1 MTHEVSSSSGSFSSL
16 ILVAFMGLCL
26 AAMAGTGYVKYQ
38 LDRYE
43 TTLAAPDSAFTPD
56 QETYEK
62 TIVALGYSG
71 FLGSAQTYMNNGDR
85 AALADMRMNFKTAQE
100 ASMRLADKAPAATR
114 RDIKAILDIFASLI
128 AKADQN
134 DAMSNGLTNADL
146 LTATSALTT
155 LDSRLQT
162 AAATQRK
169 TAQDSIKLW
178 SLALMLMTWSSLI
191 ITALLGGSLYY
202 TYKTRQAEPLGKL
215 TQCIDNMLKGSDQTA
230 IWGIER
236 RDAIGDLARMI
247 EKARLAF
254 IQMPDFSIMGEDGP
268 VRVKVD
274 GEQRSLFQSLIKNLT
289 DHLDTTKQSSSSFTN
304 MMGLQQETLLSL
316 TSRLN
321 ATLTQLQERGASNGE
336 TMQALARTLIDAS
349 DNLAQTQEKGV
360 AQIGKLVPAL
370 QERIQ
375 NMAEVTQLAGTQVAQ
390 SLQTL
395 VKAEGTLHASAARS
409 EQVTQQ
415 LAGATNQMG
424 ERMFAALNLVQAS
437 GKLLGDTTQTV
448 KSNFSDAVATLGR
461 GETHLQQIIE
471 RAESRLASTIN
482 AEENMASLA
491 TRTEISAQKMEQAV
505 NAIADRHE
513 GLSEQVVTATHRM
526 ESIVSSFD
534 AAQRSM
540 SDATAQVRRDG
551 TLISTLLADLHA
563 NNDQLLATVH
573 QNSQMS
579 FSAAQTLAEKSHALM
594 QRLEVQI
601 QQQAQS
607 AETHIEA
614 LSVHGQT
621 MAQQATTTTST
632 LSQTVTALKSEQEKL
647 TATRNHFSDTI
658 NDLSTRFEQ
667 QATTTFGKTEQWAA
681 QSFTKLTTIAEQVDS
696 VMQRL
701 GMLGQ
706 LTGTLGTVAGQLGQL
721 VPTLTQLPLYAGSA
735 SSDSAMGGQETKALI
750 LQQTEDIMKELQ
762 GQWHEAVVQIEA
774 MHDQLAQLVIQQKDQ
789 LETRLVVMDKKIR
802 EATDEIKSAATS
814 DEAEDRKTE
823 IINELITTMSAINE
837 HVIELDETIE
847 EAGLKKEA

>member
-1 MTHEVSSSSGSFSSL
+1 MPHDQAPASGSFSSL
-16 ILVAFMGLCL
+16 ILVAFLGLCL
-26 AAMAGTGYVKYQ
+26 TAMAGAGYAKYQ
-38 LDRYE
+38 MDRYE
-43 TTLAAPDSAFTPD
+43 NTLAAPDAAFTPD

-71 FLGSAQTYMNNGDR
+71 FLGSAQAYMNSGDR
-85 AALADMRMNFKTAQE
+85 AALTDMRMNLKTAQE
-100 ASMRLADKAPAATR
+100 ATARLADKAPAATR
-114 RDIKAILDIFASLI
+114 RDIKAIIDIFASII

-162 AAATQRK
+162 AAATGRK
-169 TAQDSIKLW
+169 AAQDSIKLW
-178 SLALMLMTWSSLI
+178 GLALMLLTWSSLI
-191 ITALLGGSLYY
+191 VTALLGGGLYY
-202 TYKTRQAEPLGKL
+202 AYKTRQSEPLGKL
-215 TQCIDNMLKGSDQTA
+215 TQCVDNMIKGSDQTS

-254 IQMPDFSIMGEDGP
+254 IQMPDFSIMGDEGP
-268 VRVKVD
+268 VRFKVD
-274 GEQRSLFQSLIKNLT
+274 GEQRSLFQSLVKNLT
-289 DHLDTTKQSSSSFTN
+289 DCFDTTRASTSNFSG
-304 MMGLQQETLLSL
+304 MMNLQQETLLSL

-321 ATLTQLQERGASNGE
+321 ATLTQLQERGTSSGE
-336 TMQALARTLIDAS
+336 TLQTLAKMLIDAS
-349 DNLAQTQEKGV
+349 DNLTQTQEKGV
-360 AQIGKLVPAL
+360 AQIGKLLPTL
-370 QERIQ
+370 HERIH

-395 VKAEGTLHASAARS
+395 VKAEGTLQSSAARS
-409 EQVTQQ
+409 EQVSQQ
-415 LAGATNQMG
+415 LANATGQMG

-437 GKLLGDTTQTV
+437 GKLLGETTQTV
-448 KSNFSDAVATLGR
+448 KGNFNDAVDALGR
-461 GETHLQQIIE
+461 GETHLQKIIE

-491 TRTEISAQKMEQAV
+491 SRTEASAQKMEQAV
-505 NAIADRHE
+505 SAISERHE

-526 ESIVSSFD
+526 ESIVASFD
-534 AAQRSM
+534 AAERSM

-551 TLISTLLADLHA
+551 TLISTLLADLRA

-614 LSVHGQT
+614 LTAHGQT
-621 MAQQATTTTST
+621 MAQQAISTTST
-632 LSQTVTALKSEQEKL
+632 LSQTVTALKGEQEKL
-647 TATRNHFSDTI
+647 TATRGQFSATI

-701 GMLGQ
+701 SMLGQ

-721 VPTLTQLPLYAGSA
+721 VPTLTQLPLYTGSA
-735 SSDSAMGGQETKALI
+735 SSDGTLDGQETKTLI
-750 LQQTEDIMKELQ
+750 LQQTEEIMKGLQ
-762 GQWHEAVVQIEA
+762 GQWHDSVVQIEA

-789 LETRLVVMDKKIR
+789 LETRLVVMDKKLR
-802 EATDEIKSAATS
+802 EATNEIKNTATS
-814 DEAEDRKTE
+814 DEAEDRKAE

-847 EAGLKKEA
+847 EAGLKKKA